1 MREIKFRGKTG
12 TVKGDTWVY
21 GYLYK
26 VKSLLDDNYQY
37 YIRNEHLQDVIVN
50 EKTIG
55 QFTGLYD
62 KNNVPIY
69 EGDIVEYVYAGED
82 GDKGDYKVKQGVM
95 NFKKNGWHI
104 NSRWL
109 DGFTMRMFQF
119 EVIGNIYD
127 KETN

>member
-12 TVKGDTWVY
+12 TVKGEMWVY

-62 KNNVPIY
+62 KDNVPIY
-69 EGDIVEYVYAGED
+69 EGDIVEYVYTGED

-127 KETN
+127 KE

>member
-1 MREIKFRGKTG
+1 MREIKFRGKASLYNI
-12 TVKGDTWVY
+12 WVY
-21 GYLYK
+21 GCYCATKTNIFIIDENGELFPIYK
-26 VKSLLDDNYQY
+26 DTVGQY
-37 YIRNEHLQDVIVN
+37 
-50 EKTIG
+50 
-55 QFTGLYD
+55 TGLKD
-62 KNNVPIY
+62 KNGKEIY
-69 EGDIVEYVYAGED
+69 EGDIIEYVYTGED

-127 KETN
+127 KEEK